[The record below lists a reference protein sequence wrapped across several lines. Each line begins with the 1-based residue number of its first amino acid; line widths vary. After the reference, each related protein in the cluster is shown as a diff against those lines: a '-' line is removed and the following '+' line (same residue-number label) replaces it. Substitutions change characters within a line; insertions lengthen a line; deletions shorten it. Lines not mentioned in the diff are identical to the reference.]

1 MAIDPQNAADQ
12 FLRVFNVMAQNGHH
26 KLARSL
32 SGICRATRV
41 DDNLWDAICYNGA
54 HSKRTPLLYACQK
67 GDVERVRFLLPHSGA
82 EELYHEYS
90 DQGGPLFMAAKYG
103 RSAVVAELC
112 KYITDHKIE
121 GALDFRGPGRR
132 TPLMV
137 AAGRVGWVKAL
148 SEICEVERMLGV
160 HSATVLA
167 ALGIGAMDGS
177 LRDFTPV
184 LDRFKDVV
192 TCLVQHGCDLNA
204 VDENGNT
211 VLIRS
216 IQHDDSEL
224 VSFLCTLGV
233 DVNFRA
239 AIRFPLQE
247 AVQRNSLKIAA
258 VLCDH
263 GADNECC
270 TWDCTVAE
278 CAKSINGGRWGDW
291 AVGRWGPMVALLES
305 RFA

>member
-1 MAIDPQNAADQ
+1 MNTGQVDPQLVADQ

-26 KLARSL
+26 RLARSL
-32 SGICRATRV
+32 SGLARVTRV

-54 HSKRTPLLYACQK
+54 HSKRTPLLYACVRN
-67 GDVERVRFLLPHSGA
+67 DVERVRFLLPHSGA
-82 EELYHEYS
+82 EQLYHEYP
-90 DQGGPLFMAAKYG
+90 DQGGPLFMAAKHG
-103 RSAVVAELC
+103 HPAIVATLC
-112 KYITDHKIE
+112 KYITGHKIE

-148 SEICEVERMLGV
+148 SETRAVERMLGV
-160 HSATVLA
+160 HSVAVLA
-167 ALGIGAMDGS
+167 ALGIPS
-177 LRDFTPV
+177 LDDFTPV

-192 TCLVQHGCDLNA
+192 ACLVHHGCDINA
-204 VDENGNT
+204 TDENGNT
-211 VLIRS
+211 VLIRA
-216 IQHDDSEL
+216 IQHNDSEL

-233 DVNFRA
+233 DVNYRA

-247 AVQRNSLKIAA
+247 AVQRNSLNI
-258 VLCDH
+258 VTILCDH

-270 TWDCTVAE
+270 TWDCTVLE
-278 CAKSINGGRWGDW
+278 CAKRINRGRWGDW
-291 AVGRWGPMVALLES
+291 AVGRWTPMVQLLES